1 MSKLQILMEQAEDA
15 ASQGPGFGENNV
27 SQELEN
33 PPPPP
38 PPTRLEA
45 AMALLLENQ
54 NAMMQA
60 ALLGGGAG
68 TSLLDRFRRLYS
80 SEFGGSAVP
89 AEAEFWL
96 HGVERVF
103 DILAIP

>member
-1 MSKLQILMEQAEDA
+1 MEHAEDA
-15 ASQGPGFGENNV
+15 SSHDPGFGENNQ
-27 SQELEN
+27 SQEQEN

-38 PPTRLEA
+38 PPNRLEA

-60 ALLGGGAG
+60 AQLGGGARM
-68 TSLLDRFRRLYS
+68 SLLDRFRRLYS

-103 DILAIP
+103 GILAVPDD